1 MRAWLAGLGLLA
13 LVATASADA
22 AQAQSGGGTTVTVD
36 GTTVTIT
43 VHIDICCFDNVGTTL
58 VAHVMNEVR
67 AAQDMWNA
75 ALAKL
80 LAHGCFDIK
89 AVFDVHLLNK
99 GDARDPEY
107 HQVTIDFD
115 RPCAAEDNRSYAADD
130 KFPPKGLYEQ
140 DKGFAQPPD
149 FDAPYRRSLEGLFC
163 ASFMTTQTYAH
174 EIGHFMGL
182 RDDYS
187 DILGSSICFSGRGG
201 TLMCDGKTIDQ
212 PLADRLINILNT
224 PGRLPQCWKGT
235 LKIASIFLCNKPN
248 TCSDTWKA
256 DIRVV
261 VDAAG
266 TARGSGINRRASPV
280 KSPYPRPCFAGEA
293 VQEFSFGINGDAD
306 HVRLRLR
313 FGPGGGI
320 PASPAGACDASRVV
334 MVLNGTQSL
343 AIPRTY
349 VIPVTAP
356 GVAKG
361 QFDISFVGQTGSI
374 DAQLECSTCDGF
386 GSKQ

>member
-1 MRAWLAGLGLLA
+1 MRAWLAALGLLA
-13 LVATASADA
+13 LVATASTES
-22 AQAQSGGGTTVTVD
+22 AQAQSGGGTSTTVD

-89 AVFDVHLLNK
+89 VVFDVHLLNK
-99 GDARDPEY
+99 GDARNPEY

-140 DKGFAQPPD
+140 DKGFDQPPD

-187 DILGSSICFSGRGG
+187 DILGDSICFSGRGG
-201 TLMCDGKTIDQ
+201 TLMCNGKTIDQ
-212 PLADRLINILNT
+212 QLADRLINIVNT
-224 PGRLPQCWKGT
+224 PGRVPQCWKGT
-235 LKIASIFLCNKPN
+235 LKIASTFMPN
-248 TCSDTWKA
+248 VPQRTWSDTWKA
-256 DIRVV
+256 DFRLV
-261 VDAAG
+261 VDATG
-266 TARGSGINRRASPV
+266 GVSGRGINRRASPV
-280 KSPYPRPCFAGEA
+280 KGHPYGGTP
-293 VQEFSFGINGDAD
+293 VQEMPFSVSGDAD
-306 HVRLRLR
+306 RVRLRLR
-313 FGPGGGI
+313 FRETYVG
-320 PASPAGACDASRVV
+320 PASPPGSADFSRAQ
-334 MVLNGTQSL
+334 MVLHGNDYSTG
-343 AIPRTY
+343 ARTY
-349 VIPVTAP
+349 VFPVIAP

-361 QFDISFVGQTGSI
+361 QFDISFFGQTGSI
-374 DAQLECSTCDGF
+374 DGQLECTTCAGY